1 MKQKNL
7 AIVWE
12 SITDGGVNSYLKYL
26 LLSKTFQKLNVFI
39 ITNSTNNGAKYL
51 KKDLKNYKNKKFIYF
66 KSFYIKKKNFLERV
80 IGYFLKPFFFLKTI
94 NTFDKIFE
102 KVEIDTLICQ
112 CGNYGGFRSEQS
124 AILAANKKIL
134 EKYC

>member
-7 AIVWE
+7 AIIWE

-51 KKDLKNYKNKKFIYF
+51 KKDLKNYKNIKFIYF
-66 KSFYIKKKNFLERV
+66 KSYYIKKKNFLKSV
-80 IGYFLKPFFFLKTI
+80 
-94 NTFDKIFE
+94 
-102 KVEIDTLICQ
+102 
-112 CGNYGGFRSEQS
+112 
-124 AILAANKKIL
+124 
-134 EKYC
+134 